1 MMFIRKATAADYR
14 SIARSLANKQIS
26 YITPHHAHTDI
37 ENGNLYVIEDNGTI
51 LAQCALVYEPQY
63 GYHAIKRLV
72 VYNRKNLGCGLAQ
85 RFLSYFTAMPYTLGC
100 TPWADNEQMKYL
112 LRKNG
117 FDYEYT
123 FCENYQLF
131 IRIQG
136 LTNLQKCAIIS
147 SSKER
152 N

>member
-1 MMFIRKATAADYR
+1 MMSIRKATTADYR

-26 YITPHHAHTDI
+26 YITSNHARTDI

-100 TPWADNEQMKYL
+100 TPWADNERMKYL
-112 LRKNG
+112 LYKNG
-117 FDYEYT
+117 FSYEYT

-131 IRIQG
+131 IRI
-136 LTNLQKCAIIS
+136 
-147 SSKER
+147 
-152 N
+152 